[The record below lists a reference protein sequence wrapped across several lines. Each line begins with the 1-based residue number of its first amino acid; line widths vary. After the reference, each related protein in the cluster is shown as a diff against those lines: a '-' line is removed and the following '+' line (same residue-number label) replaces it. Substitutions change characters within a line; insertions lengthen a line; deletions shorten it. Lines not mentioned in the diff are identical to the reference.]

1 MKQEHIRKRI
11 DELLAPGTS
20 SQSKAI
26 AGHEIFNGALS
37 MMAFLYGP
45 QSPQVQDLREK
56 GQSMSQRFNGEG
68 LSHNLGLLGR
78 GALQNLSGEIDAG
91 LIGSIQRTVTGEV
104 LTDFLQLSRAALN
117 EPGDGAKNV
126 AAVLSAAL
134 FEDTLRRIYGK
145 TYYGF
150 NVRMIMKHLAEWAD
164 KENIPGPI
172 HYVFAELTGQGNEL
186 DRVFRRVLKTPASKK
201 FLRLT
206 GMWSKGLMRDVSQL
220 QAADIVAY
228 ELNKRVVNHV
238 GTSPK
243 FVRQSLDNLAAGLYG
258 ARLAPLYF
266 GGKELIK
273 LQEEILTSKP
283 RSG

>member
-145 TYYGF
+145 TYY
-150 NVRMIMKHLAEWAD
+150 
-164 KENIPGPI
+164 
-172 HYVFAELTGQGNEL
+172 VFAELTGQGNEL